1 MADEK
6 TRELAKLLAEQIRRY
21 MREQTPHN
29 NIIAL
34 PVMNLLAWAA
44 AQGKKFA
51 TQTTEIEAAAQLLHD
66 QKICQIVIQGV
77 TNGPPELRLKM
88 TEENRAMTDDQITAR
103 LFPERN

>member
-1 MADEK
+1 M
-6 TRELAKLLAEQIRRY
+6 LARLPAQQIRRY

-44 AQGKKFA
+44 AEGTKFA
-51 TQTTEIEAAAQLLHD
+51 AQATEVEAAAQLLHD
-66 QKICQIVIQGV
+66 MKICQIVIQQMR
-77 TNGPPELRLKM
+77 NGPPELRLKM